1 MNERLPDPLSSLPP
15 PATDRLGS
23 GPPPRWR
30 FAVAPLAVLLAL
42 AAVLA
47 FASLYLRYAHA
58 VPRPSPSAARAAAT
72 ADSADAGGAAIW
84 SQRGSQREPQRRP
97 QRGPRQGPQREA
109 APPPSPPPPVPP
121 APGKAA
127 RAQQATTP
135 SPQRA
140 SWPLPRQNGA
150 PSSGADWLRAGYR
163 AYRQQALD
171 AAAAAYGNALN
182 GVRPGSRQ
190 QREALLGAAAAAWR
204 QGKAAEAR
212 RRYRQL
218 LRRSPADPAALAGLA
233 ALRRDANDPAIA
245 LSALE
250 TAAAAA
256 TRPAPL
262 YFALGGLYAARGR
275 WPEAARAYRES
286 CRAGPRPDCL
296 FNLAASLDRLRRR
309 RESLH
314 YYRQALAAARERP
327 AVFAAGVA
335 RARIRRLQQECETP

>member
-1 MNERLPDPLSSLPP
+1 MNGRLPDPLSSLPP
-15 PATDRLGS
+15 PATDHPGS
-23 GPPPRWR
+23 GPAPRWR
-30 FAVAPLAVLLAL
+30 FAVAPLAALLAL

-58 VPRPSPSAARAAAT
+58 VPRPSPPAAQAT
-72 ADSADAGGAAIW
+72 ATAGSADAGGAVIW
-84 SQRGSQREPQRRP
+84 PQQGPQQGP
-97 QRGPRQGPQREA
+97 QRGPRREA
-109 APPPSPPPPVPP
+109 APPAPSPPPSVPP

-127 RAQQATTP
+127 QTQRAAAP
-135 SPQRA
+135 SPRRA
-140 SWPLPRQNGA
+140 SRPLPRQNGA
-150 PSSGADWLRAGYR
+150 PPSSGADWLRAGYR

-182 GVRPGSRQ
+182 SVRPGSRQ
-190 QREALLGAAAAAWR
+190 QREALLGAAAVAWR

-233 ALRRDANDPAIA
+233 ALRRDANGPASA

-275 WPEAARAYRES
+275 WPEAARAYRKS

-296 FNLAASLDRLRRR
+296 FNLAVSLDRLRRR
-309 RESLH
+309 RESLN

-335 RARIRRLQQECETP
+335 RARIRRLQQEYETP